1 MSRYNPRRNKSDR
14 TPIKTY
20 LQDESQIPLE
30 VIKTL
35 LRAPHAVKNTSVF
48 LVCFMVLLFCDLGF
62 VNQNLHLVLIN
73 IVQHDKILSIKNENR
88 QTNGYYTTT
97 SHPQEPTPFQKVLL
111 PPMLQKTGIHSPTR
125 QSASLSFG
133 IQTLIGAHTNKCN

>member
-30 VIKTL
+30 VIKIL

-62 VNQNLHLVLIN
+62 VNQNLLLVLIN
-73 IVQHDKILSIKNENR
+73 IVQHDTILSIKNENR
-88 QTNGYYTTT
+88 QTNVYIQQLPILKSQHLFRKFYF
-97 SHPQEPTPFQKVLL
+97 PQCCKRRESTPLHGNQ
-111 PPMLQKTGIHSPTR
+111 H
-125 QSASLSFG
+125 
-133 IQTLIGAHTNKCN
+133 H